1 MKSKTVLATAAVSLA
16 AILCSAPAQAKD
28 SRTYFTARMSQS
40 PVPQQLSQAERERY
54 RSIFAAINGQRWDE
68 VQTLLAQDQG
78 GLLKLVAEAEYFTHA
93 NSPRVELAQ
102 IESWFARGGRNLP
115 QADQLARIAMT
126 RGAER
131 APDTPYLTPLRQS
144 RGFPR
149 RDRPD
154 TVYDPA
160 MPAEIASAIQQ
171 AISNDSPDSAR
182 LLLDGVDAGLGPAAR
197 AEWRQKVAWSYF
209 IENRDAEALA
219 MARTVSG
226 GSGAWVAEGEWVAGL
241 AAWRL
246 GDCNEAGEAF
256 RRAAFGAINP
266 ELRSASLYWG
276 SRAALRCRQ
285 PELAAQLLNDAAR
298 ADETLYG
305 MLAAEQ
311 LGRETPD
318 RYSQADLSRAD
329 WQQISDLNNVRVAT
343 ALAEMGEDTLA
354 SEILIHQS
362 RLGPSSHYAALSR
375 LARELSLP
383 RTQLYM
389 AYNAPSGSSG
399 DPAAAYP
406 APRWMPATGWQVDP
420 ALAYAHILQES
431 AFRAEAVS
439 PASAQGLMQIMPI
452 AVREHAPSLGMS
464 SSGTDIFDPATNLA
478 FGQRHI
484 MMLRDDPATGG
495 RLPKIMAAYNAGMTP
510 VRRWNSEIKDQ
521 GDPLLYMEAI
531 PYWETRGY
539 VAVVMRNYWNYE
551 RQAGAA
557 SPSRVALAQNAWPLL
572 GDGSGP
578 NGRVYM
584 SAGTR

>member
-1 MKSKTVLATAAVSLA
+1 VM
-16 AILCSAPAQAKD
+16 
-28 SRTYFTARMSQS
+28 
-40 PVPQQLSQAERERY
+40 
-54 RSIFAAINGQRWDE
+54 
-68 VQTLLAQDQG
+68 LAQDQG

-93 NSPRVELAQ
+93 NSPRVELEQ
-102 IESWFARGGRNLP
+102 IEQWFARGGRDLP
-115 QADQLARIAMT
+115 QAEQLARLAVS

-131 APDTPYLTPLRQS
+131 APDTPYLAPLQQS

-149 RDRPD
+149 RDRPN

-160 MPAEIASAIQQ
+160 MPAEVASAIQQ

-182 LLLDGVDAGLGPAAR
+182 LLLDGVDAGLSPEAR

-246 GDCNEAGEAF
+246 GDCTEAGEAF
-256 RRAAFGAINP
+256 RRAAFQAINP

-285 PELAAQLLNDAAR
+285 PDLAAQLLYDAAHS
-298 ADETLYG
+298 DETLYG

-311 LGRETPD
+311 LGRVVPN
-318 RYSQADLSRAD
+318 RYAQAELSRAD
-329 WQQISDLNNVRVAT
+329 WQQIGNVGNVRIAA
-343 ALAEMGEDTLA
+343 ALMEIGEDALA
-354 SEILIHQS
+354 SEVLIYQS
-362 RLGPSSHYAALSR
+362 RLGPTSQYAAISR

-389 AYNAPSGSSG
+389 AYNSPNGSAG

-452 AVREHAPSLGMS
+452 TVREHAPSLGMS
-464 SSGTDIFDPATNLA
+464 SSGTNIFDPATNLA

-484 MMLRDDPATGG
+484 MMLRSDPATGG

-510 VRRWNSEIKDQ
+510 VRRWNTEIRDQ
-521 GDPLLYMEAI
+521 GDPLLYTEAI

-551 RQAGAA
+551 RQAGTE

-572 GDGSGP
+572 GDNSN

-584 SAGTR
+584 SAGSR